1 MLDDFEGREDWI
13 DRLGIIPSRC
23 IERFD
28 RVHGHMTLFHGCFD
42 WHSSVHGHWAL
53 FRMDLSGSGRHHDLA
68 VQAAGRFTEEKIT
81 SVMGELQDAPG
92 FELPY
97 GRAWLLR
104 LCMEHEKWVEK
115 HQLQT
120 ACNWRELGDYTAD
133 SLMDY
138 YVGEGVDRS
147 PNILTN
153 QYRNDS
159 FAIVQLFDYFNH
171 CENQERLTEIS
182 KYISRHF
189 LVDDLVFEPEQELD
203 PKAFLS
209 PFWSWVYLLSRTQT
223 DEVLRDLIKVETL
236 SEDALQPMLGQEIS
250 RGRVH
255 HLGMN
260 WSRAWAIKSLARRMH
275 SWNKYQDFR
284 GQLVKSYRA
293 HIQQSLA
300 VHEEFSLD
308 NPDVEERG
316 AYYAYYH
323 WVPQF
328 GIYAITD

>member
-13 DRLGIIPSRC
+13 DRLGTIPSRC
-23 IERFD
+23 IERVD

-53 FRMDLSGSGRHHDLA
+53 LRMDLAGSGRHHDKA
-68 VQAAGRFTEEKIT
+68 VQAEGRFTEDKVAAVIR
-81 SVMGELQDAPG
+81 ELKEAPG

-104 LCMEHEKWVEK
+104 LCMEYEKWADK
-115 HQLQT
+115 HQLET
-120 ACNWRELGDYTAD
+120 PGNWRELGDYTAD
-133 SLMDY
+133 SLMNY
-138 YVGEGVDRS
+138 YLGEGLNRS

-159 FAIVQLFDYFNH
+159 FAIVQLFDYFKH
-171 CENQERLTEIS
+171 SENPSRLVEIS
-182 KYISRHF
+182 EYVSRHF
-189 LVDDLVFEPEQELD
+189 LRDDLVFTPEQELD

-209 PFWSWVYLLSRTQT
+209 PFWSWVYILARTQT
-223 DEVLRDLIKVETL
+223 DAVLRDLINVETL
-236 SEDALQPMLGQEIS
+236 SESLQPMPSQEIS
-250 RGRVH
+250 RGRIH

-260 WSRAWAIKSLARRMH
+260 WSRAWAIKSLARRVY
-275 SWNKYQDFR
+275 SWNSHQDIL
-284 GQLVKSYRA
+284 GELVKAYHA
-293 HIQQSLA
+293 HIQQSLN
-300 VHEEFSLD
+300 VHEEFSRD
-308 NPDVEERG
+308 NPEIEERE
-316 AYYAYYH
+316 AYYSYYH